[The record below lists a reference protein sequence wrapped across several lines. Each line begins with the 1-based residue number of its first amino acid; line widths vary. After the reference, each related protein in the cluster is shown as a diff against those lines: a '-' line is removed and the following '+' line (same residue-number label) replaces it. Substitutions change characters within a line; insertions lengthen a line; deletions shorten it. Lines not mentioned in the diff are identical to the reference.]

1 MMEWNMKNF
10 QKLSNAIRLLHY
22 PTKLKYAFGFL
33 LHVYLF
39 L

>member
-10 QKLSNAIRLLHY
+10 QIDAIRLLHY

-33 LHVYLF
+33 LRVYLF